1 MNSTQRNKSAEKK
14 NTSLLFRI
22 ISLAFPYKSLFYSSI
37 FLSLFLAPISIIRPY
52 LVQVT
57 VDDFI
62 VKENFWGLHYMILI
76 LCFFLFIEAILSY
89 LFTYVTGLLGQ
100 SIIKDLRIKVF
111 SYILQ
116 KRVTYFD
123 QTPVGNST
131 TRTIS
136 DIETINTVFSEG
148 VITIVSDIL
157 TMIFVLG
164 IMLYSSWSLTLV
176 CLITL
181 PFLLWSS
188 YWFKEAVKKSFE
200 QIRSQVSIM
209 NSFLQERIS
218 GMKIVQIF
226 NAEKQ
231 EMDKFKIIN
240 KKYTEANVKSIFY
253 YAVFFPIVEILSA
266 ASLGLMVWYGA
277 GEIMRNELSIGVL
290 VAFPLYLGMLFRPV
304 RMLADK
310 FNSLQMG
317 MVAANR
323 VFELIDNQKENQK
336 NGNLQIQSLQGK
348 IEFKD
353 VYFTYQL
360 DLEDDKQPNWTLEQI
375 SFELSP
381 GKSLA
386 IIGSTG
392 AGKSS
397 IINILNRFY
406 EISKGEIR
414 IDDYKL
420 QEIEIGSLRKR
431 MAVVLQDVFLFSGTI
446 MENITLRDP
455 FITEEKVIAAAK
467 AIGADTFILKL
478 PGTYNYQ
485 VMERGATLSMGQRQ
499 MISFVRALVRDPDI
513 LILDEATSSVDPE
526 SEQMIQ
532 NAIIKLTEKRTS
544 LIIAHRLSTIS
555 QVNEI
560 LILEKGKI
568 IEKGSPEILLSQS
581 DGYYKKMIEAYQLKE
596 IG

>member
-1 MNSTQRNKSAEKK
+1 
-14 NTSLLFRI
+14 
-22 ISLAFPYKSLFYSSI
+22 
-37 FLSLFLAPISIIRPY
+37 
-52 LVQVT
+52 
-57 VDDFI
+57 
-62 VKENFWGLHYMILI
+62 MILI

-353 VYFTYQL
+353 VYFTYQQ

-467 AIGADTFILKL
+467 AIGANTFILKL

>member
-353 VYFTYQL
+353 VYFTYQQ
-360 DLEDDKQPNWTLEQI
+360 DLEDDKQPYWTLEQI